1 MEKKMP
7 KAVGF
12 RILVRPDP
20 IEEVSKGGIVLALDE
35 RLERGAQVTGVV
47 LDVGPEAYRA
57 FNKAAYGLL
66 YWLFPMFFYRP
77 WIKVGDHI
85 YYARYAGKRVL
96 TPDTK
101 EELLYLNDEDVAGL
115 V

>member
-1 MEKKMP
+1 
-7 KAVGF
+7 
-12 RILVRPDP
+12 
-20 IEEVSKGGIVLALDE
+20 
-35 RLERGAQVTGVV
+35 
-47 LDVGPEAYRA
+47 
-57 FNKAAYGLL
+57 
-66 YWLFPMFFYRP
+66 MFFYRP